1 MIKPIPTK
9 NWKYF
14 MIYLIM
20 IIKIPY
26 IIIMELNDGPLLLAN
41 TVNLLENVFLDQE
54 RF

>member
-1 MIKPIPTK
+1 
-9 NWKYF
+9 

-26 IIIMELNDGPLLLAN
+26 IIIKRWSTVVGKH
-41 TVNLLENVFLDQE
+41 VNLLENVFLDQE